1 MNEITTLAGG
11 GNAPFKD
18 RGPASEAILEGPS
31 GVAVD
36 DEGNIYIAAFLAKR
50 VFKITTDGILTVV
63 AGTGEAASSGDGGPA
78 ARAPLNGPS
87 AVAFAGGLLYIAEQL
102 GDRIRV
108 VDQSGRINTFAGTGR
123 SPVVGNGQTEKIKDR
138 VKAREAVIEQPAGL
152 AVRDGEVYFTEF
164 AGNRV
169 RKVDRNGVVRFVAGT
184 GQRASNGDGGPA
196 TKAALQGPTGL
207 AFDRRGNLYV
217 SEVFSARVRRIDTKG
232 KITTIAGLG
241 KPGQFEEGAR
251 SRRANLRW
259 PHGLAVDAEGNL
271 FIADFSASRIYVID
285 SDKLIHTFA
294 GIGDGGTVKTGLAS
308 DVPVENPLGL
318 AFDAKGDLLVTL
330 FNQGSVLRINAED
343 RVKRIAGEFVRE
355 QKSTMHP
362 TEAFLRG
369 VSSVSS
375 DDQGNVYIAEA
386 FGNAIH
392 KVTPKGEML
401 MVAGTGLASTG
412 EDNRVA
418 TRSGVN
424 HPAGVLPTADG
435 VFIAEADGHRIR
447 FIDSSNRIST
457 IAGTGVPGFSGD
469 GGPAAAASAAHPH
482 GIMDFGSD
490 VSNPVP
496 FLLASGG
503 GRAAARRGK
512 KRAAKGRPVLAF
524 VDTDNHR
531 VRVID
536 EFGIISTLAGNGKP
550 VSSGDG
556 GPAKRAGL
564 NRPEYLARDP
574 DGNIY
579 VSEAHKVR
587 KIDKNGNIS
596 TYAGTGKRGF
606 SGEGGPATRAN
617 LDSPYGLAM
626 DGYDLYI
633 ADSWNNIVW
642 KVNAKGI
649 ITRVA
654 GNGKKA
660 SDGDGGPAT
669 KASLNA
675 PVDLAVLKSSDGV
688 YLLIGEL
695 EGARVRSMK
704 IR

>member
-11 GNAPFKD
+11 GSAPFKD

-50 VFKITTDGILTVV
+50 VFKIDTDGILTVV

-123 SPVVGNGQTEKIKDR
+123 SPVVGNGHTEKIKDR

-241 KPGQFEEGAR
+241 KPGEFEEGAR
-251 SRRANLRW
+251 ARRASLRW

-330 FNQGSVLRINAED
+330 FNQGSVLRINAES

-355 QKSTMHP
+355 PRSTMRP

-369 VSSVSS
+369 VSSISS
-375 DDQGNVYIAEA
+375 DDHGNVYIAEA

-401 MVAGTGLASTG
+401 LVAGTGLASTG
-412 EDNRVA
+412 EDRRVA
-418 TRSGVN
+418 TRSSVN

-469 GGPAAAASAAHPH
+469 GGPATAASAAHPH

-490 VSNPVP
+490 VINPVP
-496 FLLASGG
+496 FLLARGG

-512 KRAAKGRPVLAF
+512 KRAAKGRPAIAF

-550 VSSGDG
+550 VSSG
-556 GPAKRAGL
+556 
-564 NRPEYLARDP
+564 
-574 DGNIY
+574 
-579 VSEAHKVR
+579 
-587 KIDKNGNIS
+587 
-596 TYAGTGKRGF
+596 
-606 SGEGGPATRAN
+606 
-617 LDSPYGLAM
+617 
-626 DGYDLYI
+626 
-633 ADSWNNIVW
+633 
-642 KVNAKGI
+642 
-649 ITRVA
+649 
-654 GNGKKA
+654 
-660 SDGDGGPAT
+660 
-669 KASLNA
+669 
-675 PVDLAVLKSSDGV
+675 
-688 YLLIGEL
+688 
-695 EGARVRSMK
+695 
-704 IR
+704 